1 MADIISSRHS
11 NTILL
16 YLLSRGKIKKTDLLQ
31 VISSSD
37 SLSKSLREMEEEGL
51 IRVSTQ
57 IIGRKV
63 IFIELTEKGR
73 LVAEELKKAD
83 EIAKSTTLEIIEKD
97 HKQENEEEKIDLSL
111 TDEEIEKSKNLH
123 LLFHVNVM
131 DDHVTVEEVVP
142 GKTSRIFNI
151 YIKRNGNGDFRLW
164 CEQDQSYDCW
174 HVKAAWTY
182 PHVQKMMMHYKEKAK
197 VCVNCHESNDADA
210 IFCKHCGVRLE

>member
-37 SLSKSLREMEEEGL
+37 SLSKSLREREEEGL